1 MPFIVRLFLQTLDQV
16 DTKKHSECSGTI
28 IDNHWIATS
37 FACCENI
44 VAFKLLDF
52 GRNRIMKVE
61 QGNIGIGP
69 LKIGNE
75 EFDVCLIRSGPQ
87 RTRKFHQAMLR

>member
-1 MPFIVRLFLQTLDQV
+1 MQMPYIVRLFLQQLAEV
-16 DTKKHSECSGTI
+16 GTKKGSECSGTI

-52 GRNRIMKVE
+52 GRNRMMKVE
-61 QGNIGIGP
+61 QGIIGIGP
-69 LKIGNE
+69 LKVQNE
-75 EFDVCLIRSGPQ
+75 EYDVCLIRSRPL
-87 RTRKFHQAMLR
+87 RT

>member
-1 MPFIVRLFLQTLDQV
+1 MPYIVRLFLQTLDQV
-16 DTKKHSECSGTI
+16 GTRKHSECSGTI

-37 FACCENI
+37 FACCGNI

-52 GRNRIMKVE
+52 GRNRIMQVE

-69 LKIGNE
+69 LKIGSD
-75 EFDVCLIRSGPQ
+75 EFDVCLIRTGPQ
-87 RTRKFHQAMLR
+87 QTRTFHDT